1 MQNVSSLSVLIL
13 SSALMTVT
21 QCFLKFWFVFII
33 LCERN
38 KIIVLQLSF
47 LCVISSISIEHL
59 FSAAYVFT
67 SIGHTVI
74 TVEPRLT

>member
-1 MQNVSSLSVLIL
+1 MCLACQFLLIL

-33 LCERN
+33 LYERN

-47 LCVISSISIEHL
+47 LCVYVQYLLEHL

-74 TVEPRLT
+74 TLEPRLT